1 MQYNHYLK
9 QPARQLRSQQTEAE
23 QMLWQRL
30 RRKQIHDVQFYRQ
43 RPIDQFIVDF
53 YCHAAMLVIECDGSQ
68 HYSAEGLAQDL
79 ARDDRLRSLG
89 LQVLRFDNRQILAEL
104 NAVCEVITQI
114 VFERTKASKN
124 PPNPL

>member
-9 QPARQLRSQQTEAE
+9 QPARQLRNQQTDAE

-30 RRKQIHDVQFYRQ
+30 RRKQIHGVQFYRQ

-68 HYSAEGLAQDL
+68 HHSAEGLAQDV
-79 ARDDRLRSLG
+79 ARDNRLRSLG
-89 LQVLRFDNRQILAEL
+89 LQILRFDNRQILTEL
-104 NAVCEVITQI
+104 NTVREVVAQAVFLSLSMAQ
-114 VFERTKASKN
+114 N

>member
-1 MQYNHYLK
+1 MQYHHYLK
-9 QPARQLRSQQTEAE
+9 QPARQLRSQQTDAE

-30 RRKQIHDVQFYRQ
+30 RRKQMHGVQFYRQ

-68 HYSAEGLAQDL
+68 HHSEEGLAQDI

-89 LQVLRFDNRQILAEL
+89 LQVLRFDNRQILTEL

-114 VFERTKASKN
+114 VFERIKASKN

>member
-9 QPARQLRSQQTEAE
+9 QPARQLRNQQTDAE

-30 RRKQIHDVQFYRQ
+30 RRKQIHGVQFYRQ

-68 HYSAEGLAQDL
+68 HHSAEGLAQDI

-89 LQVLRFDNRQILAEL
+89 LQILRFDNRQILTQL
-104 NAVCEVITQI
+104 NAVCDVVAQ
-114 VFERTKASKN
+114 VVLERAAESKN

>member
-1 MQYNHYLK
+1 MQYHHYLK
-9 QPARQLRSQQTEAE
+9 QPARQLRSQQTDAE

-30 RRKQIHDVQFYRQ
+30 RRKQIHGVQFYRQ

-68 HYSAEGLAQDL
+68 HHSEEGLARDL

-89 LQVLRFDNRQILAEL
+89 LQVLRFDNRQILTEL
-104 NAVCEVITQI
+104 NAVCDVVAQT
-114 VFERTKASKN
+114 VFERIEAS
-124 PPNPL
+124 